1 MGGECGLT
9 LGVDLLV
16 ALGRQLFVSADE
28 GVRLVYVLRDS
39 CCFYA
44 FVTSSRLL
52 GDRRSMVEPLTIT
65 RRLGGN

>member
-1 MGGECGLT
+1 MGGECGLN

-28 GVRLVYVLRDS
+28 GVRLVYVLRD
-39 CCFYA
+39 CCYFYV

-52 GDRRSMVEPLTIT
+52 GDRRSMVGPLIIA